1 MNFRA
6 SSIGR
11 PAANDEMKITFLL
24 KIRDGDALERKF
36 WSVSDPT
43 SSDYQNYMTLEELS
57 DFVRP
62 AQSNIDALLDW
73 FRSHGV
79 TEWTTVPN
87 GDAYTISIPVRTV
100 EAMLNV
106 HMEKF
111 EIANPHVLGSAHQAH
126 FRNYRVVRSLRRY
139 SIPAHLRDVIEVVAG
154 VNNFPSA
161 RPVFSGAMARREAE
175 AAKEALKN
183 SAEFQS
189 STWVTPTVIYSELN
203 IPTGTVGKSSN
214 NLQAVAQFL
223 EQYYSP
229 QDLSSFQSY
238 FNTPSQTVAKVI
250 GNNIASQPG
259 GEASLDI
266 QYIMG
271 TGQGV
276 PTWFFYT
283 SGLVDGQ
290 EPFVEW
296 ATNLNAMST
305 IPSVNSVSYG
315 DYENTISTTYMDR
328 LDVELKKL
336 AVRGSSILFASGDD
350 GVGCNA
356 ACSKFVANWPASS
369 PYVTAVGGVY
379 GGRNSGFTGDTIAS
393 GGFSSY
399 YPMPSYQ
406 KDAVA
411 KYLSS
416 MGAAGQL
423 PHESYFNRSNR
434 AIPDVAAY
442 SENVLVIISGVVQP
456 IGGTSCAAPIVSGL
470 VSLLNDKLLSAGKKT
485 LGFLN
490 PLLYSTYGTQPDIFS
505 PVMQGNN
512 QQGCC
517 PGFNAN
523 PKGGWCPISGM
534 GVPNFVNLAAAIAK
548 NFDL

>member
-1 MNFRA
+1 
-6 SSIGR
+6 
-11 PAANDEMKITFLL
+11 MKVTFLL
-24 KIRDGDALERKF
+24 KIRDGAALERKF
-36 WSVSDPT
+36 WSVSDPKST
-43 SSDYQNYMTLEELS
+43 DYQNYMTLEELS
-57 DFVRP
+57 EFVRP
-62 AQSNIDALLDW
+62 PQANIDALVAW
-73 FRSHGV
+73 FRSHGI

-87 GDAYTISIPVRTV
+87 GDAYTVSVPVKTI

-111 EIANPHVLGSAHQAH
+111 EITDSHVLGSAHRAN
-126 FRNYRVVRSLRRY
+126 FRNYRVMRSLLQY
-139 SIPAHLRDVIEVVAG
+139 SIPAHLRNVIDVVAG
-154 VNNFPSA
+154 INNFPSA
-161 RPVFSGAMARREAE
+161 RPVFSGAMARREAQV
-175 AAKEALKN
+175 AKEALTTG
-183 SAEFQS
+183 AEFQS
-189 STWVTPTVIYSELN
+189 GLWVTPTVIYNELN
-203 IPTGTVGKSSN
+203 IPTGTVGKASS

-223 EQYYSP
+223 EQYYAPS
-229 QDLSSFQSY
+229 DLQAFQSY
-238 FNTPSQTVAKVI
+238 FNTPQQTVAQVI
-250 GNNIASQPG
+250 GKNIPTNPG

-266 QYIMG
+266 EYIMG
-271 TGQGV
+271 VGQGV

-296 ATNLNAMST
+296 ATNLNAMTT

-336 AVRGSSILFASGDD
+336 ALRGSSILFASGDD

-356 ACSKFVANWPASS
+356 QCSKFVANWPASS
-369 PYVTAVGGVY
+369 PYVTAVGGVT
-379 GGRNSGFTGDTIAS
+379 GGRNSGFYGDTIAS

-399 YPMPSYQ
+399 YAMPDYQ
-406 KDAVA
+406 KSAVA
-411 KYLSS
+411 NYMSS
-416 MGAAGQL
+416 MGSAGQL

-434 AIPDVAAY
+434 AVPDVAAY

-470 VSLLNDKLLSAGKKT
+470 VSLLNDKLLNAGKKT

-490 PLLYSTYGTQPDIFS
+490 PLLYSTYATQPNIFS
-505 PVMQGNN
+505 PVVGGNN
-512 QQGCC
+512 AQGCC

-534 GVPNFVNLAAAIAK
+534 GVPNFVNLAGAIAK
-548 NFDL
+548 AFDL